1 MLNNTQLPNGLI
13 ARVAIQCE
21 HPVTHQTGSFLFSG
35 DTHRNADSVHSPC
48 LPDLYELHQWCLG
61 NYWVSVG
68 SGYVYTPAKEACNCD
83 ACRNGDGH

>member
-1 MLNNTQLPNGLI
+1 
-13 ARVAIQCE
+13 
-21 HPVTHQTGSFLFSG
+21 
-35 DTHRNADSVHSPC
+35 
-48 LPDLYELHQWCLG
+48 LHQWCLG